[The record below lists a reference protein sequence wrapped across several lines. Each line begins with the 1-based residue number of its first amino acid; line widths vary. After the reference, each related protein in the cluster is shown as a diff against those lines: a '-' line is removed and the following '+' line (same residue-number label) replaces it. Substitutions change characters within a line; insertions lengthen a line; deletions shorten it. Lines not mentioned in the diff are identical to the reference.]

1 MKVTHL
7 KAIRLLALTAAMVVG
22 VAGAASAQNAA
33 SGEIDD
39 PYIGFNR
46 AVFSFNDAADQAVL
60 RPVAQ
65 GYRYVIPRGGRVGI
79 RNVIHNLRAP
89 VNLANDLL
97 QGDLDAAGT
106 TVTRTVIN
114 TLVGVGGIF
123 DVAASEGIP
132 YREEDFGQTLGVWGV
147 GHGAYMVIP
156 LLGPSSVRDATGLL
170 ADSLMDPL
178 NWYLHN
184 TDNDGWI
191 VGRFVVT
198 SISRREELLDALDD
212 LRRNSFDYYTAMK
225 SAYVQN
231 RAAAVANASTTEY
244 NGVGA
249 SGSADHP

>member
-1 MKVTHL
+1 MKVTNWRS
-7 KAIRLLALTAAMVVG
+7 IRLMALTAAMVVG
-22 VAGAASAQNAA
+22 VAGAASAQNAGG
-33 SGEIDD
+33 GEIDD

-46 AVFSFNDAADQAVL
+46 AVFSFNDAADQAFL

-65 GYRYVIPRGGRVGI
+65 GYRYIIPRGGRTGI

-147 GHGAYMVIP
+147 GHGSYMMIP
-156 LLGPSSVRDATGLL
+156 LLGPSSMRDATGLL

-191 VGRFVVT
+191 AARFVVT

-212 LRRNSFDYYTAMK
+212 LRRNSFDYYAAVK

-231 RAAAVANASTTEY
+231 RAAAVANTNAMEY
-244 NGVGA
+244 GVGA
-249 SGSADHP
+249 AGADHP